1 MFEAK
6 KHCTE
11 VRRLVQAEHLEV
23 MMARA
28 HAAANGTQ
36 EVVDTVESL
45 LQLGLTE
52 FEASMEQFER
62 ADRSLAR
69 LRQAA
74 TARPPELNYQPEVTE
89 AVFNMLRDRYY
100 NNRSKDMAKLLSVV
114 DVDRSQDTFAN
125 GGPVANRVKKD
136 ALQGLDYELDIVGL
150 PGSPMGFT
158 VLRFSQPSQ
167 PLSKSSANVAV
178 HLSQEEADTRVFD
191 FLSEDHTPTAT
202 KV

>member
-1 MFEAK
+1 
-6 KHCTE
+6 
-11 VRRLVQAEHLEV
+11 
-23 MMARA
+23 MARA